1 MPGSPTGAE
10 LQAASSTSTGTGTG
24 KTSTGTTPICRSF
37 AECGFAAL
45 FEATPQAML
54 VCDNR
59 GRIRLLNA
67 CTEALTG
74 YARSALLGA
83 SVDLLLPSSRRQH
96 HVAQRAAWFER
107 PATRPMAAGRLLSC
121 RRADGS
127 EVPVEIRLS
136 PMTLG
141 DERLV
146 LATIVDISA
155 RQLLERRF
163 ELAVAAAPIG
173 MLLLDGEGRIVS
185 SNRACDQ
192 LFGYSADQLG
202 GQPAEILLPVRFQ
215 LDPRRRRAFFRLSLP
230 RRLGARAALYG
241 RHQDGT
247 ELPIEVGLNAVPAS
261 TAQLYLAVVTDL
273 REHHRLALL
282 AARAQEALEQRV
294 RERTEALEQSNRARE
309 ALLDDLLAQRAVL
322 EHLSRE
328 DPLTG
333 LANRR
338 AFDERLAAEVQ
349 RAVSA
354 SRPLPLALAMFD
366 LDHFKTVNDVHGH
379 ACGDA
384 VLRTCATLLHG
395 VCRPDDVLARYG
407 GEEFVLALPDT
418 ALDAACVLC
427 ERIRRAVAGYD
438 WPRLRPGLQVTISV
452 GVAALSPGLDAA
464 ALLALADARLYAAKR
479 EGRNRVVPQPGPD

>member
-1 MPGSPTGAE
+1 MPAARTGEQRQATSTSGTGA
-10 LQAASSTSTGTGTG
+10 
-24 KTSTGTTPICRSF
+24 TPICGSV

-45 FEATPQAML
+45 FEATPQALL
-54 VCDNR
+54 VCDVS
-59 GRIRLLNA
+59 GRIRLVNA
-67 CTEALTG
+67 SAEALTG
-74 YARSALLGA
+74 YARSALVGA
-83 SVDLLLPSSRRQH
+83 NVDLLLPPARRQH
-96 HVAQRAAWFER
+96 HAAQRLAWFDR
-107 PATRPMAAGRLLSC
+107 PAARPMAAGRLLSC

-136 PMTLG
+136 PMSTG
-141 DERLV
+141 AERLV
-146 LATIVDISA
+146 LAAIVDISA

-173 MLLLDGEGRIVS
+173 MLLLDGRGRIVS

-192 LFGYSADQLG
+192 LFGYAADQLA
-202 GQPAEILLPVRFQ
+202 GQPADLLLPERFR
-215 LDPRRRRAFFRLSLP
+215 LSPRRRRAFFRLPMP
-230 RRLGARAALYG
+230 RRLGARATLVG
-241 RHQDGT
+241 RHQEGA

-261 TAQLYLAVVTDL
+261 TERLYLAVVTDL
-273 REHHRLALL
+273 REHHRLAQL
-282 AARAQEALEQRV
+282 AARAQEVLEERV

-309 ALLDDLLAQRAVL
+309 ALLQDLLAQRAVL

-338 AFDERLAAEVQ
+338 AFDERLGAEVQ
-349 RAVSA
+349 RAVTA

-384 VLRTCATLLHG
+384 VLRTCAELLHSA
-395 VCRPDDVLARYG
+395 CRPDDVLARYG

-418 ALDAACVLC
+418 GLDAACALC
-427 ERIRRAVAGYD
+427 ERLRRAVAGYD
-438 WPRLRPGLQVTISV
+438 WPRLRPGLQVTLSV
-452 GVAALSPGLDAA
+452 GVATLSPGLDAA

-479 EGRNRVVPQPGPD
+479 EGRNRVVPQAGPD